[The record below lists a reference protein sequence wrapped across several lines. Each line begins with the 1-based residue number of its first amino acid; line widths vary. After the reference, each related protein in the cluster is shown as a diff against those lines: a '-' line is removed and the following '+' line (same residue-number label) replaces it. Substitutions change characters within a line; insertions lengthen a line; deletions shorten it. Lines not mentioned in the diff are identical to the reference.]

1 MALTPQND
9 EAFLREVD
17 DELRRE
23 QMTTLW
29 QRYGRIGIGLIVLV
43 LALFA
48 GALWWR
54 AETQKKADARG
65 EQMSAAIADIQANR
79 KADAQLK
86 LTALAQGSGGY
97 RASATFAKAALA
109 ADSGD
114 RKGAIALYAGVA
126 ADAGVPQAYRDL
138 ALIRQTAIE
147 YDTLPPAQV
156 VERLKPLA
164 IEGQPWF
171 GTAGEM
177 TAIAYLDMKR
187 PADAGR
193 MLAAIARDEQVPD
206 TLRGRAKRLAAT
218 LGADVGTP
226 TVAQK
231 D

>member
-1 MALTPQND
+1 LALTPQNN

-23 QMTTLW
+23 QLTTLW
-29 QRYGRIGIGLIVLV
+29 QRYGRIGIGLVVLV

-54 AETQKKADARG
+54 AETQKKADERG

-79 KADAQLK
+79 KADAQTK
-86 LTALAQGSGGY
+86 LTALAEGKGGY
-97 RASATFAKAALA
+97 RASAMFAKAALA

-114 RKGAIALYAGVA
+114 KKGAIALYAGVA
-126 ADAGVPQAYRDL
+126 GDSDAPQPYRDL

-147 YDTLPPAQV
+147 YDSLPPAKV

-164 IEGQPWF
+164 VEGQPWF

-177 TAIAYLDMKR
+177 TAVAYLDMKR
-187 PADAGR
+187 PTDAGR
-193 MLAAIARDEQVPD
+193 MLAAVARDPQVPD
-206 TLRGRAKRLAAT
+206 SLRGRAKRLAAT
-218 LGADVGTP
+218 LGADVDTP
-226 TVAQK
+226 AVAQK